1 MAALTILYTN
11 AVVLHG
17 VHDNMH
23 INVVALHDGFN
34 NLLYLLPHSAA
45 NVGAQIFL

>member
-1 MAALTILYTN
+1 MMTMIISHAN
-11 AVVLHG
+11 AVVLYG
-17 VHDNMH
+17 GLDNMH
-23 INVVALHDGFN
+23 INAVALHDGFN